1 MKKRPIGFIDS
12 GVGGLTVVKEAMRQ
26 LPHEVFCYIGDTARC
41 PYGPRTPEQVRQ
53 FTIELA
59 YFLMEKD
66 IKLLVIACN
75 TATATALTT
84 LKELLPIPI
93 VGVMLPG
100 SRAAIKATRNQRIAV
115 IGTEGTIASN
125 EYQTSI
131 FRKNQQIDVVSLACP
146 KFVPVVES
154 NEYTG
159 PLAKRVVRETLMPL
173 HKTKMDTLILGCTHY
188 PLLRPII
195 QDVVGQEIQLIDS
208 GAETI
213 NEVSVLLDYYNLAED
228 TPNSDPLHQFYT
240 TGSAEMFKR
249 IASAWLGLD
258 HLVVN
263 HINLKEI
270 EGKYGTE

>member
-93 VGVMLPG
+93 VGVILPG

-228 TPNSDPLHQFYT
+228 TPNSDLLHQFYT

-263 HINLKEI
+263 HIDLKEI

>member
-93 VGVMLPG
+93 VGVILPG

-125 EYQTSI
+125 EYQKSI

-228 TPNSDPLHQFYT
+228 TPNSDSLHQFYT

>member
-59 YFLMEKD
+59 YFLMEKE

-93 VGVMLPG
+93 VGVILPG

-125 EYQTSI
+125 EYQKSI

-270 EGKYGTE
+270 EGD

>member
-93 VGVMLPG
+93 VGVILPG

-125 EYQTSI
+125 EYQKSI

-228 TPNSDPLHQFYT
+228 TPNSDSLHQFYT

-263 HINLKEI
+263 HIDLKEI

>member
-75 TATATALTT
+75 TATATTLTT

-93 VGVMLPG
+93 VGVILPG

-125 EYQTSI
+125 EYQKSI

-195 QDVVGQEIQLIDS
+195 QDVMGQEIQLIDS

-213 NEVSVLLDYYNLAED
+213 NEVSVLLDYYNLAEAN
-228 TPNSDPLHQFYT
+228 PNSDPLHQFYT

-249 IASAWLGLD
+249 IASAWLGFD

-263 HINLKEI
+263 HIDLKEI

>member
-93 VGVMLPG
+93 VGVILPG

-125 EYQTSI
+125 EYQKSI

-173 HKTKMDTLILGCTHY
+173 HKTQMDTLILGCTHY

-270 EGKYGTE
+270 EGD